1 MSKKKTSFTL
11 NIELLKDLKMKAV
24 EMGTSQ
30 TKLLEK
36 FIKQG
41 LENNKEIHNLAK
53 DETGTIIIDNIN
65 PNLLKKISKI
75 AKNEKITEEEAIN
88 NIIENGIEVMRKNKF
103 IENLIINKDTY
114 IYIRQNHLIIL
125 SIIFP
130 FFYQFIFSSKCIH
143 EEFIRGFY
151 RL

>member
-24 EMGTSQ
+24 EIGTSQ

-41 LENNKEIHNLAK
+41 LENNKEIHSLAK

-88 NIIENGIEVMRKNKF
+88 EVLKKGLEAKSKNKIPEYLIANKNTYNPNHKRRMSFSGIIETDEPFDTCKAIREVRNRK
-103 IENLIINKDTY
+103 Y
-114 IYIRQNHLIIL
+114 
-125 SIIFP
+125 
-130 FFYQFIFSSKCIH
+130 
-143 EEFIRGFY
+143 
-151 RL
+151 